1 MRDLGNNLKS
11 VQALASVVLA
21 GNGATVNG
29 TAVDLKGFNG
39 AYVNV
44 NTGIE
49 GVTLAANLSISFVL
63 QHSDDNS
70 TFTNAVA
77 KDVTDSTIGT
87 SDGVFLMLDAN
98 AETPSTNSIGYIG
111 GKRYIRTNIVFL
123 GNHTTGTAMS
133 IDVIKGY
140 ALHSEGASTFVVS

>member
-49 GVTLAANLSISFVL
+49 GVTLASNLSISFVL

-77 KDVTDSTIGT
+77 KDVTDSAIGT
-87 SDGVFLMLDAN
+87 TDGVFLMLDAN

-140 ALHSEGASTFVVS
+140 AIHSEGASTVTIS

>member
-1 MRDLGNNLKS
+1 MRDLGYNLVS
-11 VQALASVVLA
+11 SQDLAAVVFA

-29 TAVDLKGFNG
+29 TGVDLKGFNG

-44 NTGIE
+44 NTGVE
-49 GVTLAANLSISFVL
+49 GMTLASNLSISFVL

-70 TFTNAVA
+70 TFTNALA
-77 KDVTDSTIGT
+77 KDVTDASIGT
-87 SDGVFLMLDAN
+87 TDGQWLILDAN
-98 AETPSTNSIGYIG
+98 SETPSTKSIGYIG
-111 GKRYIRTNIVFL
+111 GKRYIRCNIVFL

>member
-1 MRDLGNNLKS
+1 MRDLGNNLVS

-49 GVTLAANLSISFVL
+49 GVTLASNLSISFVL

-98 AETPSTNSIGYIG
+98 AETPQTSSIGYIG

-123 GNHTTGTAMS
+123 GNHTTGTATS

-140 ALHSEGASTFVVS
+140 AIHSEGASTFVVS

>member
-1 MRDLGNNLKS
+1 MRDLGNNLVS
-11 VQALASVVLA
+11 TQALAAVVLA
-21 GNGATVNG
+21 GNGATVAG

-49 GVTLAANLSISFVL
+49 GVTLAANLSISYVL

-70 TFTNAVA
+70 TFTNALA
-77 KDVTDSTIGT
+77 KDVTDSAIGT
-87 SDGVFLMLDAN
+87 TDGVWLMLDAN
-98 AETPSTNSIGYIG
+98 AETPQTSSIGYIG
-111 GKRYIRTNIVFL
+111 GKRYIRCNIVFL

-140 ALHSEGASTFVVS
+140 ALHSEGASTVTVR

>member
-1 MRDLGNNLKS
+1 MRDLGNNLVS
-11 VQALASVVLA
+11 TQALAAVVLA

-29 TAVDLKGFNG
+29 TGVDLKGFNG

-98 AETPSTNSIGYIG
+98 AETPQTSSIGYIG

-140 ALHSEGASTFVVS
+140 AIHSEGASTFVVS